1 MNKRQ
6 KADDFPL
13 RNHNIKKPRKRQGD
27 DLTLKSESEKKT
39 IGWQFSTSFINES
52 QHEETKEQTRR

>member
-6 KADDFPL
+6 QADDFPL

-27 DLTLKSESEKKT
+27 DLTLKSESEKKDNRMA
-39 IGWQFSTSFINES
+39 IFHFI
-52 QHEETKEQTRR
+52 HK

>member
-27 DLTLKSESEKKT
+27 DLTLKSESEKN
-39 IGWQFSTSFINES
+39 GNFPLHS
-52 QHEETKEQTRR
+52 